1 MRILPPDM
9 SKKHTQSKPHTPSL
23 EEEANL
29 PISEPIA
36 TDEETAEL
44 VPEEE
49 APSEEI
55 LQDQM
60 LRLQAD
66 FDNFRKRMAREK
78 KDWIAFASENLV
90 MDLLPILD
98 HFELGLADSE
108 KNGAPE
114 SFTEGFRL
122 IYTQLCGAL
131 DKAGV
136 NVIDAQPG
144 VAFDPQIHEAISQ
157 LPSEDIPEGDVAV
170 QTRRGYQMGEKLL
183 RAAQV
188 VVSSGPAE

>member
-1 MRILPPDM
+1 M
-9 SKKHTQSKPHTPSL
+9 SKKHTQSKPHPPSP
-23 EEEANL
+23 EEEADL
-29 PISEPIA
+29 PISEPA
-36 TDEETAEL
+36 ALEEETAEL
-44 VPEEE
+44 VPEEQAE
-49 APSEEI
+49 PEEL

-78 KDWIAFASENLV
+78 KDWIAFASENIV
-90 MDLLPILD
+90 MELLPVLD

-108 KNGAPE
+108 QNGAPE
-114 SFTEGFRL
+114 SLTEGFRL

-136 NVIDAQPG
+136 KVIDAQPG
-144 VAFDPQIHEAISQ
+144 EPFDPQVHEAISH
-157 LPSEDIPEGDVAV
+157 LPSEDIPEGEVVA